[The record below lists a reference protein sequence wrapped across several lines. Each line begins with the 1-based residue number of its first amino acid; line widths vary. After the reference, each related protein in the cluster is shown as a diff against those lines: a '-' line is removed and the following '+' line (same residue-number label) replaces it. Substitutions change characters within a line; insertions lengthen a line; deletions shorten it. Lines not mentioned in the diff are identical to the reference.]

1 MCVSKKEKFKR
12 ERETGGVSTLRVR
25 KERLFASQCHNNHYK
40 YGSWGIEGCQA
51 LGEGAGGGRQ
61 HLEGTEEKEDD
72 TEPAD
77 KADGRL
83 CVCCF
88 WSRC

>member
-1 MCVSKKEKFKR
+1 VC
-12 ERETGGVSTLRVR
+12 VSTLRER
-25 KERLFASQCHNNHYK
+25 KERLFASQCHNNHYNS
-40 YGSWGIEGCQA
+40 YGNWRNEGCHA

-83 CVCCF
+83 CVFF
-88 WSRC
+88 WGSRC